1 MKNSYHNLLEIRGG
15 GGGRG
20 AVSFKIFSTLR
31 ASVWSKNG
39 EEGEEGGTGRAP
51 PMDPPLDI
59 ATLLDITE
67 NQVRLRTRI
76 NL

>member
-1 MKNSYHNLLEIRGG
+1 MG
-15 GGGRG
+15 G
-20 AVSFKIFSTLR
+20 AVSSKIFLTLR
-31 ASVWSKNG
+31 ASVWCKNG
-39 EEGEEGGTGRAP
+39 EEGEGGRAPWAP

-67 NQVRLRTRI
+67 NQVRQRTRI